1 MKKYI
6 ISACLLL
13 SVFSIQA
20 QDKWTLR
27 QCIDYAIKNN
37 IEIKQQD
44 VAVQSAEVDLSTSRN
59 SRLPN
64 LNASAGYSLGFGRA
78 KTVSNSSEK
87 IPSSSSSFSF
97 GASSSM
103 PLFTGFRISNEIAG
117 KELDLKAAMANLEK
131 AKENMELQVT
141 SYYLD
146 ILFKKEILKVYQ
158 EQAALTQTQVEKTQ
172 FLVESGKV
180 AASQLYDI
188 KAQLANDE
196 LNITNSQNDLD
207 LSLLNLSQLL
217 NLQTDDLTFDIAEP
231 HIGDVIMDNISSIVP
246 PRHIYETAIAI
257 KPHVKEYEYKL
268 ASSKKN
274 LKVAQSGYWPTLDL
288 RLNYD
293 ASAYF
298 INDSKANN
306 QSFFGQYKDSQQ
318 EAIGITLSIP
328 IFNRFQTRNQVRT
341 ARLSIQNS
349 ELALDNMKLSLYKEI
364 QQAYQSAIAAQA
376 KYTSTEKSLAAATE
390 SFKYAKEKYEVGK
403 SSVYEYNEANT
414 KLISSKSE
422 QVQAKYD
429 FLFRAKI
436 LDFYSGKEIDIQ

>member
-64 LNASAGYSLGFGRA
+64 LNASAGYDLGFGRA
-78 KTVSNSSEK
+78 MTMSNSSEK
-87 IPSSSSSFSF
+87 ISSSSSSFSF

-158 EQAALTQTQVEKTQ
+158 EQAALTQRQVEKTQ

-217 NLQTDDLTFDIAEP
+217 NLQTDNLAFDIAEP

-288 RLNYD
+288 GLNYS

-298 INDSKANN
+298 INDSKVNN
-306 QSFFGQYKDSQQ
+306 RGFFGQYKDSQR